1 MVDEMFSMLVIF
13 GLPIAGIVACGA
25 ILSLTILGL
34 VFGVKFFA
42 YKDRELEIRKLEVEG
57 RIQNARLLAGAP
69 PWLDREDPDTLLA
82 WAAARTEVARIEA
95 NPRPTRPTPQ
105 G

>member
-1 MVDEMFSMLVIF
+1 MDEMFSLLIIF
-13 GLPIAGIVACGA
+13 GVPAAGIVACGA
-25 ILSLTILGL
+25 ILSLTLLGV
-34 VFGVKFFA
+34 VFGIKLFA

-69 PWLDREDPDTLLA
+69 PWLDREDPDTVLA
-82 WAAARTEVARIEA
+82 WAAARSEVARIEA
-95 NPRPTRPTPQ
+95 NSRPGRVTPQ